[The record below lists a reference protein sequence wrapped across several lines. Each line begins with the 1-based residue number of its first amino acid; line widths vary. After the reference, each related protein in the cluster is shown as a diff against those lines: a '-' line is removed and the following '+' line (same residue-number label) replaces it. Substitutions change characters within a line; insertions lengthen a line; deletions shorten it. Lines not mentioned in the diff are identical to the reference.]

1 MSQTL
6 NEVVMLS
13 NESGSLPL
21 LADIQYL
28 EPYTSSALNRKLKG
42 ILRAGIYAGFQP
54 KVGSGL
60 SVIITSASEK
70 DGQGAASINVGKSQ
84 ISIQQVKD
92 VIVPV
97 AASKTSI
104 IALEANFEF
113 GKVTNQ
119 VDSSSTLKAAHIVAV
134 DVSQGIS
141 DNQLELCR
149 VNVPM
154 DAKAIT
160 ESMIDTSH
168 RLAQTVGI
176 TLSEKIDSNEEGIAA
191 NPRAVNVLRKTLL
204 GDAPD
209 GLNTIGQLAQAIG
222 GNKNFIESISTAL
235 LEKMSKSANGADIP
249 DKNAFINNL
258 GLRDTVNKTEN
269 AYNKA
274 ETDSRVNDAKTLAT
288 NADNNANGRVPA
300 GRKVNNKTLTGDIVL
315 NATDVGAYDKAETD
329 HRVNDVRVLASEAKT
344 AANNANSNANGRVP
358 DGRKVNGKALT
369 NDIVL
374 NAGDVRAYNRAE
386 TDSRVDG
393 VRVLAN
399 EAKTAANNAN
409 SNANGRVPDGR
420 KVNGKALTNDIVLNA
435 GDVGAYN
442 RAETDSRVDGVR
454 VLASEAKNTA
464 NNANSNANGRVPD
477 GRKVNGKTLTND
489 IVLSA
494 GDVGAYNRAETD
506 SRVNDVRV
514 LANNANNNAN
524 GRVPASRNIN
534 GKALTGDIS
543 LNAADVGAYSRTE
556 TDNRINEAKT
566 LANNTVSGMRL
577 SAFRNQSVVN
587 NTSYL
592 VATGE
597 STYVGGWGWA
607 MQHGDDEHYDDYKY
621 LGYPLRRSGEI
632 TIDMDFSSDRSWSS
646 TSYATIQYLINGNWV
661 NIADEPY
668 N

>member
-13 NESGSLPL
+13 NESGSFPL

-60 SVIITSASEK
+60 SVIITSTSEK

-97 AASKTSI
+97 PASKTSI

-119 VDSSSTLKAAHIVAV
+119 VDSSSTLKAAHIVVV
-134 DVSQGIS
+134 DVARGIS

-176 TLSEKIDSNEEGIAA
+176 TLSEKIDSDEEGIAA
-191 NPRAVNVLRKTLL
+191 NPKAVNVLRKTLL

-258 GLRDTVNKTEN
+258 GLRDTVNKAEN

-300 GRKVNNKTLTGDIVL
+300 GRKVNGKALTNDIALNAGDI
-315 NATDVGAYDKAETD
+315 GAYNRAETD
-329 HRVNDVRVLASEAKT
+329 SRVNDVRVLASEAKT
-344 AANNANSNANGRVP
+344 AANNANGRVP

-369 NDIVL
+369 NDIAL
-374 NAGDVRAYNRAE
+374 N
-386 TDSRVDG
+386 
-393 VRVLAN
+393 
-399 EAKTAANNAN
+399 
-409 SNANGRVPDGR
+409 
-420 KVNGKALTNDIVLNA
+420 
-435 GDVGAYN
+435 
-442 RAETDSRVDGVR
+442 
-454 VLASEAKNTA
+454 
-464 NNANSNANGRVPD
+464 
-477 GRKVNGKTLTND
+477 
-489 IVLSA
+489 A

-514 LANNANNNAN
+514 LANEAKTAANNAN
-524 GRVPASRNIN
+524 SNADGRVPTGRKVN
-534 GKALTGDIS
+534 GKALTNDIA
-543 LNAADVGAYSRTE
+543 LNAGDVGAYNRAE
-556 TDNRINEAKT
+556 TDSRVNDVRVLVNEAKNA
-566 LANNTVSGMRL
+566 ANNLINGIRL
-577 SAFRNQSVVN
+577 SAFRL
-587 NTSYL
+587 YRI
-592 VATGE
+592 G
-597 STYVGGWGWA
+597 
-607 MQHGDDEHYDDYKY
+607 
-621 LGYPLRRSGEI
+621 
-632 TIDMDFSSDRSWSS
+632 SDRSE
-646 TSYATIQYLINGNWV
+646 YANGNEDPLVIKYFGHPKMDGFSHVSARGRRRAGEVIVNLWIKDTNTYNEAVDTITYASMQYLINGNWV
-661 NIADEPY
+661 TATDDGS
-668 N
+668 

>member
-13 NESGSLPL
+13 NESGSFPL

-60 SVIITSASEK
+60 SVIITSTSEK

-92 VIVPV
+92 VIVPIP
-97 AASKTSI
+97 ASKTSI

-119 VDSSSTLKAAHIVAV
+119 VDSSSTLKAAHIVVV
-134 DVSQGIS
+134 DVSRGIS

-176 TLSEKIDSNEEGIAA
+176 TLSEKIDSDEEGIAA
-191 NPRAVNVLRKTLL
+191 NPKAVNVLRKTLL

-209 GLNTIGQLAQAIG
+209 GLNTIGQLAQVIG

-258 GLRDTVNKTEN
+258 GLRDTVNKAEN

-274 ETDSRVNDAKTLAT
+274 ETD
-288 NADNNANGRVPA
+288 
-300 GRKVNNKTLTGDIVL
+300 
-315 NATDVGAYDKAETD
+315 
-329 HRVNDVRVLASEAKT
+329 HRVND
-344 AANNANSNANGRVP
+344 
-358 DGRKVNGKALT
+358 
-369 NDIVL
+369 
-374 NAGDVRAYNRAE
+374 
-386 TDSRVDG
+386 

-409 SNANGRVPDGR
+409 SNANGRVPAGR
-420 KVNGKALTNDIVLNA
+420 KVNGKALTNDITLNA
-435 GDVGAYN
+435 GDIGAYS
-442 RAETDSRVDGVR
+442 RAETDSHVDNVR
-454 VLASEAKNTA
+454 VLVNEVKNAA
-464 NNANSNANGRVPD
+464 NNSID
-477 GRKVNGKTLTND
+477 G
-489 IVLSA
+489 I
-494 GDVGAYNRAETD
+494 
-506 SRVNDVRV
+506 
-514 LANNANNNAN
+514 
-524 GRVPASRNIN
+524 
-534 GKALTGDIS
+534 
-543 LNAADVGAYSRTE
+543 
-556 TDNRINEAKT
+556 
-566 LANNTVSGMRL
+566 RL
-577 SAFRNQSVVN
+577 SAFRIYSSGKSQYADGRNDPTRYNISDS
-587 NTSYL
+587 NTNKGL
-592 VATGE
+592 QAGFR
-597 STYVGGWGWA
+597 
-607 MQHGDDEHYDDYKY
+607 K
-621 LGYPLRRSGEI
+621 SGEI
-632 TIDMDFSSDRSWSS
+632 MTNITWQRHSHDGTVIVVDSVI
-646 TSYATIQYLINGNWV
+646 YASIQYLINGYWV
-661 NIADEPY
+661 TVADDRYEGNTKIVY
-668 N
+668 

>member
-160 ESMIDTSH
+160 ESMIDTSY

-191 NPRAVNVLRKTLL
+191 NPKAVNILRKTLL

-235 LEKMSKSANGADIP
+235 LEKMSKSANGADVP

-258 GLRDTVNKTEN
+258 GLRDTVNKAEN

-329 HRVNDVRVLASEAKT
+329 HRVNDVRVLANEAKNT
-344 AANNANSNANGRVP
+344 ANNANSNANGRVP

-369 NDIVL
+369 NDI
-374 NAGDVRAYNRAE
+374 A
-386 TDSRVDG
+386 
-393 VRVLAN
+393 
-399 EAKTAANNAN
+399 
-409 SNANGRVPDGR
+409 
-420 KVNGKALTNDIVLNA
+420 LNA
-435 GDVGAYN
+435 GDVGAY
-442 RAETDSRVDGVR
+442 S
-454 VLASEAKNTA
+454 
-464 NNANSNANGRVPD
+464 
-477 GRKVNGKTLTND
+477 
-489 IVLSA
+489 
-494 GDVGAYNRAETD
+494 RAETD
-506 SRVNDVRV
+506 SRVNDVRG

-534 GKALTGDIS
+534 GKVLTGDIS
-543 LNAADVGAYSRTE
+543 LSAADVGAYSRTE

-577 SAFRNQSVVN
+577 SAFRHQSVSN
-587 NTSYL
+587 MSYS

-621 LGYPLRRSGEI
+621 LGYPIRRSGEI
-632 TIDMDFSSDRSWSS
+632 TIDMDFSSDRSWKS

-668 N
+668 T

>member
-60 SVIITSASEK
+60 SVMITSASEK

-344 AANNANSNANGRVP
+344 AANNANSNADGRVP
-358 DGRKVNGKALT
+358 TGRKVNGKALT
-369 NDIVL
+369 NDIAL
-374 NAGDVRAYNRAE
+374 NAGDVGAYNRAE

-399 EAKTAANNAN
+399 EAKNTANNAN

-420 KVNGKALTNDIVLNA
+420 KVNGKALTNDIELN
-435 GDVGAYN
+435 
-442 RAETDSRVDGVR
+442 
-454 VLASEAKNTA
+454 
-464 NNANSNANGRVPD
+464 
-477 GRKVNGKTLTND
+477 
-489 IVLSA
+489 A

-534 GKALTGDIS
+534 GKVLTGDIS

-577 SAFRNQSVVN
+577 SAFRNQSIVN
-587 NTSYL
+587 NRSYL

-621 LGYPLRRSGEI
+621 LGYPIRRSGEI
-632 TIDMDFSSDRSWSS
+632 TIDMDFSSDHSWSS

>member
-1 MSQTL
+1 MSQVI
-6 NEVVMLS
+6 NEAAILS
-13 NESGSLPL
+13 SDRGSLPL

-28 EPYTSSALNRKLKG
+28 EPYTSSALNRKFRG
-42 ILRAGIYAGFQP
+42 ILRAGIYTGFQP
-54 KVGSGL
+54 KAGTGL
-60 SVIITSASEK
+60 SVMITSSSEH
-70 DGQGAASINVGKSQ
+70 DGQGAASINVGKNQ

-97 AASKTSI
+97 PASKTSI

-119 VDSSSTLKAAHIVAV
+119 VDSSSTLKAAHIVVV
-134 DVSQGIS
+134 DVSRGIS
-141 DNQLELCR
+141 GNQLELCR

-191 NPRAVNVLRKTLL
+191 NPKAVNVLRKTLL

-258 GLRDTVNKTEN
+258 GLRDTVNKADNT
-269 AYNKA
+269 YNKA
-274 ETDSRVNDAKTLAT
+274 ETDSRVND
-288 NADNNANGRVPA
+288 
-300 GRKVNNKTLTGDIVL
+300 
-315 NATDVGAYDKAETD
+315 
-329 HRVNDVRVLASEAKT
+329 
-344 AANNANSNANGRVP
+344 
-358 DGRKVNGKALT
+358 
-369 NDIVL
+369 
-374 NAGDVRAYNRAE
+374 
-386 TDSRVDG
+386 
-393 VRVLAN
+393 
-399 EAKTAANNAN
+399 AKTAANNAN

-435 GDVGAYN
+435 GDVGAYS
-442 RAETDSRVDGVR
+442 RAETDSRV
-454 VLASEAKNTA
+454 
-464 NNANSNANGRVPD
+464 
-477 GRKVNGKTLTND
+477 
-489 IVLSA
+489 
-494 GDVGAYNRAETD
+494 
-506 SRVNDVRV
+506 
-514 LANNANNNAN
+514 
-524 GRVPASRNIN
+524 
-534 GKALTGDIS
+534 
-543 LNAADVGAYSRTE
+543 
-556 TDNRINEAKT
+556 NEAKT

-577 SAFRNQSVVN
+577 SAFRNQSVSRK
-587 NTSYL
+587 SYL

-597 STYVGGWGWA
+597 STYINQFGWA
-607 MQHGDDEHYDDYKY
+607 MEHGDDEHADDYKY
-621 LGYPLRRSGEI
+621 LGYPIRRSGEI
-632 TIDMDFSSDRSWSS
+632 TIKMNFSSDRSWDS

>member
-13 NESGSLPL
+13 NESGSFPL

-60 SVIITSASEK
+60 SVIITSTSEK

-92 VIVPV
+92 VIVPIP
-97 AASKTSI
+97 ASKTSI

-119 VDSSSTLKAAHIVAV
+119 VDSSSTLKAAHIVVV
-134 DVSQGIS
+134 DVSRGIS

-176 TLSEKIDSNEEGIAA
+176 TLSEKIDSDEEGIAA
-191 NPRAVNVLRKTLL
+191 NPKAVNVLRKTLL

-258 GLRDTVNKTEN
+258 GLRDTVNKAEN

-274 ETDSRVNDAKTLAT
+274 ETDSRVNDAKALAT

-300 GRKVNNKTLTGDIVL
+300 D
-315 NATDVGAYDKAETD
+315 
-329 HRVNDVRVLASEAKT
+329 
-344 AANNANSNANGRVP
+344 
-358 DGRKVNGKALT
+358 RKVNGKALT
-369 NDIVL
+369 NDIAL
-374 NAGDVRAYNRAE
+374 N
-386 TDSRVDG
+386 
-393 VRVLAN
+393 
-399 EAKTAANNAN
+399 
-409 SNANGRVPDGR
+409 
-420 KVNGKALTNDIVLNA
+420 
-435 GDVGAYN
+435 
-442 RAETDSRVDGVR
+442 
-454 VLASEAKNTA
+454 
-464 NNANSNANGRVPD
+464 
-477 GRKVNGKTLTND
+477 
-489 IVLSA
+489 A

-514 LANNANNNAN
+514 LANEAKTAANNAN
-524 GRVPASRNIN
+524 SNADGRVPTGRKVN
-534 GKALTGDIS
+534 GKALTNDIA
-543 LNAADVGAYSRTE
+543 LNAGDVGAYNRAE
-556 TDNRINEAKT
+556 TDSRVNDVRVLVNEAKNA
-566 LANNTVSGMRL
+566 ANNLINGIRL
-577 SAFRNQSVVN
+577 SAFRIYDTESNRSEYANGNKDPLSSLLFNYNREGLSHVSPYGRRRTGEVVVN
-587 NTSYL
+587 TLFKNTESY
-592 VATGE
+592 
-597 STYVGGWGWA
+597 
-607 MQHGDDEHYDDYKY
+607 HGY
-621 LGYPLRRSGEI
+621 LSNVI
-632 TIDMDFSSDRSWSS
+632 
-646 TSYATIQYLINGNWV
+646 YASMQYLINGNWV
-661 NIADEPY
+661 TATDDGS
-668 N
+668 

>member
-13 NESGSLPL
+13 NESGSFPL

-60 SVIITSASEK
+60 SVIITSTSEK

-92 VIVPV
+92 VIVPIP
-97 AASKTSI
+97 ASKTSI

-119 VDSSSTLKAAHIVAV
+119 VDSSSTLKAAHIVVV
-134 DVSQGIS
+134 DVSRGIS

-176 TLSEKIDSNEEGIAA
+176 TLSEKIDSDEEGIAA
-191 NPRAVNVLRKTLL
+191 NPKAVNVLRKTLL

-209 GLNTIGQLAQAIG
+209 DLNTIGQLAQAIG

-258 GLRDTVNKTEN
+258 GLRDTVNKAEN

-329 HRVNDVRVLASEAKT
+329 HRVNDVRVLANEAKNT
-344 AANNANSNANGRVP
+344 ANNANNNANGRVP

-369 NDIVL
+369 NDIAL
-374 NAGDVRAYNRAE
+374 NAGDVGAYNRAE
-386 TDSRVDG
+386 TDSRVND
-393 VRVLAN
+393 VRVLAS
-399 EAKTAANNAN
+399 EAKNTANNAN
-409 SNANGRVPDGR
+409 NNANGRVPDGR
-420 KVNGKALTNDIVLNA
+420 KVNGKALTNDIALNA
-435 GDVGAYN
+435 GDVGAYS
-442 RAETDSRVDGVR
+442 RAEADSRV
-454 VLASEAKNTA
+454 S
-464 NNANSNANGRVPD
+464 
-477 GRKVNGKTLTND
+477 
-489 IVLSA
+489 
-494 GDVGAYNRAETD
+494 
-506 SRVNDVRV
+506 DVRV

-534 GKALTGDIS
+534 GKVLTGDIS

-577 SAFRNQSVVN
+577 SAFRNQSVN
-587 NTSYL
+587 NMSYL

-597 STYVGGWGWA
+597 STHVGGWGWA

-632 TIDMDFSSDRSWSS
+632 TIDMNFSDRSWSS

>member
-6 NEVVMLS
+6 NEVVVLS
-13 NESGSLPL
+13 NESSSLPL

-42 ILRAGIYAGFQP
+42 ILRAGIYVGFQP

-97 AASKTSI
+97 TASKTSI

-191 NPRAVNVLRKTLL
+191 NPKAVNVLRKTLL

-258 GLRDTVNKTEN
+258 GLRDTVNKADNT
-269 AYNKA
+269 YNKA
-274 ETDSRVNDAKTLAT
+274 ETDSRVNDAKTAAN
-288 NADNNANGRVPA
+288 NANSNANGRVPTD
-300 GRKVNNKTLTGDIVL
+300 RKVNGKALTNDIAL
-315 NATDVGAYDKAETD
+315 TAGDVGAYNRAETD
-329 HRVNDVRVLASEAKT
+329 NRVNDVRGLANEAKNT
-344 AANNANSNANGRVP
+344 ANNANNNANGRVP

-369 NDIVL
+369 NDI
-374 NAGDVRAYNRAE
+374 
-386 TDSRVDG
+386 
-393 VRVLAN
+393 
-399 EAKTAANNAN
+399 
-409 SNANGRVPDGR
+409 
-420 KVNGKALTNDIVLNA
+420 ALTA
-435 GDVGAYN
+435 GDVGAY
-442 RAETDSRVDGVR
+442 S
-454 VLASEAKNTA
+454 
-464 NNANSNANGRVPD
+464 
-477 GRKVNGKTLTND
+477 
-489 IVLSA
+489 
-494 GDVGAYNRAETD
+494 RAETD

-534 GKALTGDIS
+534 GKVLTGDIS

-577 SAFRNQSVVN
+577 SAFRHQNVSRM
-587 NTSYL
+587 SYL

-597 STYVGGWGWA
+597 STYVDYLGWD
-607 MQHGDDEHYDDYKY
+607 MQHGDDEHADDYKY
-621 LGYPLRRSGEI
+621 LGYPGRRSGEI
-632 TIDMDFSSDRSWSS
+632 IIKINSGNFT
-646 TSYATIQYLINGNWV
+646 TYATIQYLINGNWV

>member
-141 DNQLELCR
+141 GNQLELCR

-176 TLSEKIDSNEEGIAA
+176 TLSEKINSNEEGIAA
-191 NPRAVNVLRKTLL
+191 NPKAVNVLRKTLL

-209 GLNTIGQLAQAIG
+209 DLNTIGQLAQAIG
-222 GNKNFIESISTAL
+222 GNKNFIESISTVL

-258 GLRDTVNKTEN
+258 GLRDTVNKAEN
-269 AYNKA
+269 AYNKV

-315 NATDVGAYDKAETD
+315 NATDVGAYGKAETD
-329 HRVNDVRVLASEAKT
+329 HRVNDVRGLASEAKT

-358 DGRKVNGKALT
+358 NGRRVNGKALT
-369 NDIVL
+369 NDI
-374 NAGDVRAYNRAE
+374 A
-386 TDSRVDG
+386 
-393 VRVLAN
+393 
-399 EAKTAANNAN
+399 
-409 SNANGRVPDGR
+409 
-420 KVNGKALTNDIVLNA
+420 LNA

-454 VLASEAKNTA
+454 GLANEAKTAA
-464 NNANSNANGRVPD
+464 NNANSNANGRVPN
-477 GRKVNGKTLTND
+477 GRRVNGKALTND
-489 IVLSA
+489 IALNA
-494 GDVGAYNRAETD
+494 GDVGAYSRAETD
-506 SRVNDVRV
+506 GRINDVRV

-534 GKALTGDIS
+534 GKVLTGDIS

-577 SAFRNQSVVN
+577 SAFRNQNERV
-587 NTSYL
+587 SYL
-592 VATGE
+592 LATGE
-597 STYVGGWGWA
+597 STSVNYLGWS
-607 MQHGDDEHYDDYKY
+607 MQHSGDEHADDYEY
-621 LGYPLRRSGEI
+621 LGYPSRHSGEI
-632 TIDMDFSSDRSWSS
+632 IINMRSSRH
-646 TSYATIQYLINGNWV
+646 TTYATIQYLINGNWV